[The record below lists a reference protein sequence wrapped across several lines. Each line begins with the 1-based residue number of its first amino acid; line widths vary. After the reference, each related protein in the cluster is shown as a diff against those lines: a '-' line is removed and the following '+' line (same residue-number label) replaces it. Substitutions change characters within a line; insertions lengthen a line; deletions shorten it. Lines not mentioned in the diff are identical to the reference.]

1 MDPDSDQ
8 GHEQQAK
15 PDSTSACSALDTAS
29 SSPSTSATQTPQSSP
44 EQHAVKPVVVKISPD
59 CPKIVLP
66 HLPRRKGRS
75 WLFRFEEGVLMKQS
89 YDTRTSEC
97 AAMQY
102 VHQHAPSVPVPEVY
116 ESDFDD
122 PRVGRIFMEEIPG
135 DTLEKVWPSLDP
147 FQKELACRDLW
158 DIIMAL
164 RQIPRPAHI
173 PPERCLYT
181 TVDGSPLYPQGGLTG
196 NEVAPLRED
205 QYNTD
210 DAFRNFIIQRYR
222 ENHGPSDEVRNNFPR
237 SETAVFTH
245 GDIKPRNIMASA
257 DGRITSLLDFEYAGF
272 MPEYWEDLGMF
283 MEIWEWEQ
291 DWADT
296 MMRTKPSSWDF
307 EAPRALCRV
316 AKRVL
321 HF

>member
-8 GHEQQAK
+8 DHQQPAN
-15 PDSTSACSALDTAS
+15 PGLASASASDTAS
-29 SSPSTSATQTPQSSP
+29 SSPSTSATQTPESSP
-44 EQHAVKPVVVKISPD
+44 ELQKVKPAVVKVSPD
-59 CPKIVLP
+59 CPKVVLT

-75 WLFRFEEGVLMKQS
+75 WLFRWEEGVLMKQS

-102 VHQHAPSVPVPEVY
+102 VHQHAPTVPVPEVY

-122 PRVGRIFMEEIPG
+122 PNMGRIYMEEIPG
-135 DTLEKVWPSLDP
+135 DTLENVWPSLDP
-147 FQKELACRDLW
+147 IQKELACRDLW
-158 DIIMAL
+158 DIITAL
-164 RQIPRPAHI
+164 RQIPRPQDI
-173 PPERCLYT
+173 PPEKCLYT

-205 QYNTD
+205 QHSTD
-210 DAFRNFIIQRYR
+210 DALRSFIVQRYR
-222 ENHGPSDEVRNNFPR
+222 ENHGPDEEVKNNFPR
-237 SETAVFTH
+237 SEAAVFTH

-272 MPEYWEDLGMF
+272 MPDYWEDLGMF
-283 MEIWEWEQ
+283 MEIWPWEE

-296 MMRTKPSSWDF
+296 MMKTKPSSWDF

>member
-1 MDPDSDQ
+1 MDPCSDQ

-15 PDSTSACSALDTAS
+15 PDLTSAFPASDTAS
-29 SSPSTSATQTPQSSP
+29 SSPSTSATQTPQGSP
-44 EQHAVKPVVVKISPD
+44 EQHVVKPAVVKISPD

-66 HLPRRKGRS
+66 YLPRRKGRS

-116 ESDFDD
+116 DSDFYD

-135 DTLEKVWPSLDP
+135 DTLENMWPSLDP
-147 FQKELACRDLW
+147 IQKELACRDLW

-164 RQIPRPAHI
+164 RQIPRPADI
-173 PPERCLYT
+173 PPEKCLYT

-205 QYNTD
+205 QHNTD
-210 DAFRNFIIQRYR
+210 DAFRNFIVQRYR
-222 ENHGPSDEVRNNFPR
+222 QNHGPSEDVKNNFPR

-283 MEIWEWEQ
+283 MEIWEWEE
-291 DWADT
+291 DWADM

>member
-1 MDPDSDQ
+1 
-8 GHEQQAK
+8 
-15 PDSTSACSALDTAS
+15 
-29 SSPSTSATQTPQSSP
+29 
-44 EQHAVKPVVVKISPD
+44 
-59 CPKIVLP
+59 
-66 HLPRRKGRS
+66 
-75 WLFRFEEGVLMKQS
+75 MKQS

-102 VHQHAPSVPVPEVY
+102 VHQHAPGVPVPKVF

-135 DTLEKVWPSLDP
+135 DTLENVWPSLDLI
-147 FQKELACRDLW
+147 QKELACRDLW
-158 DIIMAL
+158 DIITAL
-164 RQIPRPAHI
+164 RQIPRPQDI
-173 PPERCLYT
+173 PPEKCLYT

-222 ENHGPSDEVRNNFPR
+222 ENHGPSDEVKNNFPR

-245 GDIKPRNIMASA
+245 GDIKPRNIMAAA

-272 MPEYWEDLGMF
+272 MPDYWEDLGMF
-283 MEIWEWEQ
+283 MEIWVWEK
-291 DWADT
+291 DWADM

-307 EAPRALCRV
+307 EAHRALCRV